1 MALLRS
7 IRLQEALLS
16 YAILR
21 SQHGMRCIVL
31 SRGLRAAAVLGIY
44 SYLLLSIN
52 VFAL

>member
-1 MALLRS
+1 MEMALLRS

-31 SRGLRAAAVLGIY
+31 SRVFVLRL
-44 SYLLLSIN
+44 
-52 VFAL
+52 F